1 MADIQKHLER
11 ADKFASKNKF
21 DAALEEYQ
29 AAYKLVPEEL
39 DLLRA
44 IGDLCVRAGKPDQA
58 NRYYGELFDK
68 YAEKNDITKAV
79 ALFRK
84 SLQDLPQ
91 PPERYCKLGDL
102 LRRVHK
108 NHEAAEAYRT
118 ALTLF
123 QKSGATAGI
132 AECLESLASVEPDNP
147 DVHTQLG
154 EEALK
159 AGKADRAAKAFL
171 RAGQLLRV
179 ENTDRALQLLQRAY
193 ELAPER
199 TVTLSLAQVH
209 LGQGNF
215 EQAAELLFPLYAES
229 DQDPAVLET
238 LGQALLSASRL
249 QEAEEILEA
258 YNKVKPDSSDLLFEL
273 GGCYCQAGNPKRGV
287 ELLTRVKQR
296 FFTRRRERDY
306 TQRLEKV
313 LEANP
318 AVTPLAEFAAA
329 VFNEANQESRYARVL
344 GSLFD
349 LYVGAQDYTRA
360 ADALERLID
369 IDPYD
374 FSNQQRLE
382 KLQGKLDDPRYRA
395 VASRITSVSSSTGT
409 SAVFSGTEGKIE
421 QAPAAVDPAQQAALL
436 EDLIVQVEIFL
447 QYSLKAKAIEKLQK
461 IHNLF
466 PGEESRNER
475 LYKLYQRAQYLPQDL
490 QAPAPPG
497 TSTEPAAALAVAPEA
512 APQSYSDLA
521 KISEIT
527 HILYRQR
534 TPKTVLHAAVSELGK
549 YLRVSRCLGTLG
561 RPGAPPST
569 AVEYCAPGVPLS
581 PGPTIV
587 KLLGI
592 LGKVNIDPQN
602 GAVLDVSTAPDLKQV
617 GVQSLLAMPLVERE
631 KEEQEGM
638 VILAQADR
646 PRQWAPNEVYL
657 LKAVVDQTET
667 AVSHTKLR
675 SLMKSLSV
683 ADEGTGLLGRGSYLD
698 CLVSEVSR
706 SKSQGTPLV
715 VALLELD
722 KGNQLLRQA
731 GEASIQKLM
740 QQAGEAML
748 SSLRQ
753 NDMSFRYTT
762 TALAIVLGDTTLE
775 KVKPVVERLRIRL
788 GALSLPGGKD
798 SVSFSGGLSEAAI
811 RPDYDPVDIV
821 TDVVNRA
828 EFSLEEARREGN
840 TTVVH

>member
-29 AAYKLVPEEL
+29 AAYKLAPEEL
-39 DLLRA
+39 DLLRV

-58 NRYYGELFDK
+58 NRYYRELFDK
-68 YAEKNDITKAV
+68 YAGKNDITKAV

-84 SLQDLPQ
+84 SLQGVPQ
-91 PPERYCKLGDL
+91 PPERYCTLGDL

-108 NHEAAEAYRT
+108 NNEAAEAYRT
-118 ALTLF
+118 ALKLF
-123 QKSGATAGI
+123 QKSGVTDGI
-132 AECLESLASVEPDNP
+132 SECLESLASVEPDNP

-179 ENTDRALQLLQRAY
+179 DDTDRALKLLQRAY
-193 ELAPER
+193 ELTPDR
-199 TVTLSLAQVH
+199 TVALSLAQGH
-209 LGQGNF
+209 LDKGSF

-229 DQDPAVLET
+229 DQDPSVLET
-238 LGQALLSASRL
+238 LGQALLSADRL
-249 QEAEEILEA
+249 QEAEEVLEA
-258 YNKVKPDSSDLLFEL
+258 CNKVKPDSSALLFDL
-273 GGCYCQAGNPKRGV
+273 GGRYCQTGNPKRGV
-287 ELLTRVKQR
+287 ELLTRLKGR
-296 FFTRRRERDY
+296 FFARRRERDY
-306 TQRLEKV
+306 ARELEKV
-313 LEANP
+313 FEANP
-318 AVTPLAEFAAA
+318 SVTPLAEFAAA
-329 VFNEANQESRYARVL
+329 LFNEVNQESRYARVL
-344 GSLFD
+344 GNLFD
-349 LYVGAQDYTRA
+349 LYFEAQDYLRA
-360 ADALERLID
+360 ADTLERLIE

-374 FSNQQRLE
+374 FSNQKHLE
-382 KLQGKLDDPRYRA
+382 KLEGKLDDARYRA
-395 VASRITSVSSSTGT
+395 VASRITSVSSSAG
-409 SAVFSGTEGKIE
+409 SSSVYSGSEEAIE
-421 QAPAAVDPAQQAALL
+421 QAPAAVDPTQQAALL

-461 IHNLF
+461 IHQLF

-475 LYKLYQRAQYLPQDL
+475 LYKLYQRAQYLPKDL

-497 TSTEPAAALAVAPEA
+497 MEPATALAAAPEV

-527 HILYRQR
+527 HVLYRQR

-587 KLLGI
+587 KLLAI
-592 LGKVNIDPQN
+592 LTKVNVDPEN
-602 GAVLDVSTAPDLKQV
+602 GTVLDVSTAPDLKQV
-617 GVQSLLAMPLVERE
+617 GVQSLLAMPLIERE
-631 KEEQEGM
+631 KQEQEG
-638 VILAQADR
+638 VIILAQADR
-646 PRQWAPNEVYL
+646 PRPWAPNEVYL
-657 LKAVVDQTET
+657 LKAVADQTET

-675 SLMKSLSV
+675 SLMKSLSL
-683 ADEGTGLLGRGSYLD
+683 ADEATGLLGRGSYLD
-698 CLVSEVSR
+698 CLVSEVAR

-715 VALLELD
+715 VALLDLD
-722 KGNQLLRQA
+722 KGNQLLRQV
-731 GEASIQKLM
+731 GEAAMQKLM
-740 QQAGEAML
+740 QQAGETML

-762 TALAIVLGDTTLE
+762 TSLAIVLGDTTLE

-828 EFSLEEARREGN
+828 EFSLEKARRKGD